1 MRKILFLS
9 TTRSDYGLIS
19 PIIKKIKKD
28 KKLKYYLVIT
38 SSHTNKNFGNT
49 VKEIIKDKIKI
60 NKIIRCNYKNKNSSA
75 NLKNIADGLDKIIN
89 QIKPN
94 IVFLPG
100 DRYEMLSAA
109 HVALLRNIPIFH
121 YAGGQLTEG
130 AWDNAVRH
138 AVTKIANIHFVSTNQ
153 CKKRLISMG
162 EQPKNIFVTG
172 SIGVEKLIY
181 KKYISK
187 NELEKKINFQIDN
200 KTILV
205 TYHPETLNPEKGLNN
220 LKHLITTLKYFKDIR
235 VIFTSPNHDYGYFE
249 IQKNIK
255 SFVKKNSN
263 RSIYIESLGR
273 EVFLSTLNHVS
284 LIIGNSSSGIIEAP
298 SFNLKCI
305 NIGDRQKGRYFSD
318 NIYNSKGNVSNLKFL
333 IRKILF
339 TKNVNKKTKFNN
351 LYFKKNTV
359 SKIYQII
366 KKQNLKKILI
376 KKFYEKR

>member
-1 MRKILFLS
+1 
-9 TTRSDYGLIS
+9 
-19 PIIKKIKKD
+19 
-28 KKLKYYLVIT
+28 
-38 SSHTNKNFGNT
+38 
-49 VKEIIKDKIKI
+49 
-60 NKIIRCNYKNKNSSA
+60 
-75 NLKNIADGLDKIIN
+75 
-89 QIKPN
+89 
-94 IVFLPG
+94 
-100 DRYEMLSAA
+100 
-109 HVALLRNIPIFH
+109 
-121 YAGGQLTEG
+121 
-130 AWDNAVRH
+130 
-138 AVTKIANIHFVSTNQ
+138 
-153 CKKRLISMG
+153 MG

-220 LKHLITTLKYFKDIR
+220 LKHLIATLKYFKDIR